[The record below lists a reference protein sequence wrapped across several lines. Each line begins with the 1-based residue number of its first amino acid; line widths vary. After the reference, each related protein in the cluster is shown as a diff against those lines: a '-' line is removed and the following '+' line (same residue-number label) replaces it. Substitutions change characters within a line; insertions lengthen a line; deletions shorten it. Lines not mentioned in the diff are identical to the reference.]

1 MRKAA
6 ALLALGDRGG
16 ARGAARRAA
25 ALDPEDTALLRLQAG
40 LQTELQA
47 GLQTELQTELQAGL
61 PAGLQEDAS
70 PPSPRQHWGAR
81 RAPAAAAAAA
91 AAAAVP
97 SAAAVPASALPGA
110 SPIVPAPVVPASEA
124 AAWGAS
130 FAKGRASRRL
140 AATAPVASPC
150 GGGLR
155 LGLGSALCSAL
166 SAPHWS
172 RQLIAPLAMYGVLLC
187 WGCLRL

>member
-6 ALLALGDRGG
+6 ALLALGDRCG

-25 ALDPEDTALLRLQAG
+25 ALEPEDATLLRLQP
-40 LQTELQA
+40 ELQPE
-47 GLQTELQTELQAGL
+47 LQTELQTELQ
-61 PAGLQEDAS
+61 EDTS
-70 PPSPRQHWGAR
+70 PPSPRQHLGTH
-81 RAPAAAAAAA
+81 RAPAAA

-97 SAAAVPASALPGA
+97 SAAAVAASAMSGAPPVVPAS
-110 SPIVPAPVVPASEA
+110 VVPASEA

-140 AATAPVASPC
+140 AATAPVAPPSE
-150 GGGLR
+150 GGLR

-166 SAPHWS
+166 SGPHWS
-172 RQLIAPLAMYGVLLC
+172 RQLIAPLAMYGLL
-187 WGCLRL
+187 LS